1 MDPGYRESG
10 YLPDKHLQYGDAGY
24 ADPQEGGGYPQGQT
38 FDMVEI
44 NPAFPIILSIVI
56 VIGFIAAIIACQVRK
71 IMKVDPSEILAKE

>member
-1 MDPGYRESG
+1 MVFAVVAMLLFHIVLS
-10 YLPDKHLQYGDAGY
+10 KM
-24 ADPQEGGGYPQGQT
+24 

-44 NPAFPIILSIVI
+44 NPVFPIILSI